1 MDRAATFSS
10 REGTHGGPGKA
21 ALAAS
26 WCLRGG
32 RKALVPE
39 KGGVV
44 QKAQGGQNRPP
55 PQKPVTRSKV
65 TRAWVTLRQ
74 DSGNSAVITHLLRNY
89 IALY

>member
-1 MDRAATFSS
+1 M
-10 REGTHGGPGKA
+10 
-21 ALAAS
+21 
-26 WCLRGG
+26 
-32 RKALVPE
+32 PE

-44 QKAQGGQNRPP
+44 QKAQGGQNRPS

-65 TRAWVTLRQ
+65 TRAWVTRRQ